1 MSDPPRKRIFS
12 PQFGTR
18 GASLLTARPR
28 PRGLAAQTSPAW
40 PAHVYSPLARSVTT
54 LPSYWIKRKTLRPRL
69 GRISVSD
76 ESHGGHGPC
85 AGYGA
90 QVHLSISLRRY
101 SWI

>member
-18 GASLLTARPR
+18 VRPCR
-28 PRGLAAQTSPAW
+28 LPDHAPVDFAAQTSPAW
-40 PAHVYSPLARSVTT
+40 PAHVFSPLARSVTT
-54 LPSYWIKRKTLRPRL
+54 LPSYWIKRKTLRQRL

-90 QVHLSISLRRY
+90 QLHLSISLRR
-101 SWI
+101 